1 MNEDDDVNALLASI
15 NQNFEEGEQIIAVTE
30 NIKILNED
38 QSEDIND
45 LLQNFQNSISDNT
58 SEETKDKLKIEISG

>member
-45 LLQNFQNSISDNT
+45 LL
-58 SEETKDKLKIEISG
+58 